1 MTFGEIIRKLRRDAD
16 LTQER
21 LAEILSISPQ
31 AVSRWETDMA
41 MPDVSLLP
49 ALANLFDVTTDYLL
63 GVDLSKK
70 KEKIH
75 EIQDRARE
83 FFDQRT
89 EESWERG
96 IQILR
101 DGLKLYPENPTLKFN
116 LAMRLLCGQRSDKE
130 ARKQDYLEMNRLC
143 EELLASPETKRC
155 CRTTAISYIC
165 QAASITDNQD
175 RAEYFA
181 VDMDSMMYS
190 REVLL
195 TKCLTGE
202 KLVNARKDLIRVC
215 VNELYSALFSFILRP
230 VGEGELTSEDI
241 LYYYEKAKKLYELIY
256 DNDDYADE
264 QSHADD
270 YSVARALARAG
281 DLDHAFELLN
291 GKFDRMEAA
300 LTEKTWNLSR
310 LFPEKVVIMQKSEPW
325 EVSADAGEYLKL
337 IEEFPDEAKADA
349 RFAEVIS
356 RLSDLQKKYAPTK

>member
-31 AVSRWETDMA
+31 AVSRWETDAA

-49 ALANLFDVTTDYLL
+49 AIANLFDVTTDYLL

-70 KEKIH
+70 REKIN
-75 EIQDRARE
+75 EIRE
-83 FFDQRT
+83 HAEEEFNCRT
-89 EESWERG
+89 EEGWERG

-101 DGLKLYPENPTLKFN
+101 DGLKLYPENPTLKHT
-116 LAMRLLCGQRSDKE
+116 LALRLLCTQRVDKDT
-130 ARKQDYLEMNRLC
+130 RKQDYLELNRIC
-143 EELLASPETKRC
+143 EELIASPEVKGYYRSS
-155 CRTTAISYIC
+155 AVAYIC
-165 QAASITDNQD
+165 DAAWVTENQE
-175 RAEYFA
+175 RAAELA
-181 VDMDSMMYS
+181 RTMDDMLYS
-190 REVLL
+190 REILL
-195 TKCLTGE
+195 FKCLTGE
-202 KLVNARKDLIRVC
+202 KGTDARKELIRVC
-215 VNELYSALFSFILRP
+215 TMHLYSALFSFILRP
-230 VGEGELTSEDI
+230 DGEPTSEDI

-264 QSHADD
+264 HSHADD

-291 GKFDRMEAA
+291 GKFDRMEDA

-337 IEEFPDEAKADA
+337 IEEFPDDAKADP
-349 RFAEVIS
+349 RFAEILA
-356 RLSDLQKKYAPTK
+356 RLSDLQQKYAPTK

>member
-49 ALANLFDVTTDYLL
+49 AIANLFDMTTDYLL

-70 KEKIH
+70 KEKIR

-101 DGLKLYPENPTLKFN
+101 DGLKLYPENSTLKHT
-116 LAMRLLCGQRSDKE
+116 LALRLLCGQRVDKD
-130 ARKQDYLEMNRLC
+130 ARKQDYLEMNRIC
-143 EELLASPETKRC
+143 EELLASPDVKGYYRSS
-155 CRTTAISYIC
+155 AVAYIC
-165 QAASITDNQD
+165 DAAWITDNQE
-175 RAEYFA
+175 RAAELA
-181 VDMDSMMYS
+181 KTMDDMLYS

-195 TKCLTGE
+195 FKCLTGE
-202 KLVNARKDLIRVC
+202 KGTDARKELIRNCTVH
-215 VNELYSALFSFILRP
+215 LYSALFSFILRP
-230 VGEGELTSEDI
+230 NGELTSEDI
-241 LYYYEKAKKLYELIY
+241 LYYCEKAKKLYELIY
-256 DNDDYADE
+256 DGDDYADE
-264 QSHADD
+264 SAHADD
-270 YSVARALARAG
+270 YQVARALARAG

-291 GKFDRMEAA
+291 GWVERLESKVTKER
-300 LTEKTWNLSR
+300 TNLSR
-310 LFPEKVVIMQKSEPW
+310 LFSEKIVIMQPAEPW
-325 EVSADAGEYLKL
+325 EVAADAGEYRKL
-337 IEEFPDEAKADA
+337 IEEFPNKAKADP
-349 RFAEVIS
+349 RFAEILA
-356 RLSDLQKKYAPTK
+356 RLSGLQQKYAPNK